1 MRVLENCE
9 PKQVFNW
16 FEELSK
22 IPHGSGNIDAIS
34 DYLVNFAKER
44 GLEVVQDDVKNVII
58 KKAASKGM
66 EGKAPVLL
74 QGHMDMVAVKD
85 DDCDLDL
92 EKDGLILEVDGD
104 FISAKGTTLGGDD
117 GIAVAYALAI
127 LDSDEII
134 HPPLEVLITTNE
146 ETGMDGAIGVDMSQ
160 FDAMRMVNLDS
171 ESEGILWAGC
181 AGGMRLGAFLPVQQ
195 ETGDGEVMEVTI
207 HGLLGGHSGDE
218 IHKERG
224 NANVLLGRLLSKVSE
239 LMEYRLISLQGG
251 CKDNAIAIQSSA
263 KVMIEE
269 AKVQD
274 FIQVI
279 KQQEEILKKEYQTKD
294 PEITISVKAD
304 GFETS
309 CSVVNSKD
317 SKKIAELIFALPYG
331 VTGMS
336 ADVPGLVETSLN
348 LGIMN
353 LEEQQMHL
361 EYSLRSSVKSLK
373 EALRDKMIAII
384 RNFGGMVEL
393 GGEYPA
399 WEFRKDSPLRDTMS
413 RVYSEMYGCEPR
425 VAAIHAGLECGLFS
439 EKKPGLDCV
448 SIGPNMQ
455 DIHTTAERLSISST
469 RRVWD
474 YLLAVLKAL
483 D

>member
-1 MRVLENCE
+1 
-9 PKQVFNW
+9 
-16 FEELSK
+16 
-22 IPHGSGNIDAIS
+22 
-34 DYLVNFAKER
+34 
-44 GLEVVQDDVKNVII
+44 
-58 KKAASKGM
+58 
-66 EGKAPVLL
+66 
-74 QGHMDMVAVKD
+74 
-85 DDCDLDL
+85 
-92 EKDGLILEVDGD
+92 
-104 FISAKGTTLGGDD
+104 
-117 GIAVAYALAI
+117 
-127 LDSDEII
+127 
-134 HPPLEVLITTNE
+134 
-146 ETGMDGAIGVDMSQ
+146 
-160 FDAMRMVNLDS
+160 
-171 ESEGILWAGC
+171 
-181 AGGMRLGAFLPVQQ
+181 
-195 ETGDGEVMEVTI
+195 
-207 HGLLGGHSGDE
+207 
-218 IHKERG
+218 
-224 NANVLLGRLLSKVSE
+224 
-239 LMEYRLISLQGG
+239 
-251 CKDNAIAIQSSA
+251 
-263 KVMIEE
+263 
-269 AKVQD
+269 
-274 FIQVI
+274 
-279 KQQEEILKKEYQTKD
+279 
-294 PEITISVKAD
+294 
-304 GFETS
+304 
-309 CSVVNSKD
+309 
-317 SKKIAELIFALPYG
+317 
-331 VTGMS
+331 MS